1 MPAKQRR
8 PKRSRNALDGQ
19 VFEVRRG
26 LAIYKVNASPFYRA
40 RMWSAAQGK
49 YLVKSTKEA
58 TKAAA
63 IIAAEAMFEA
73 LRSKGVIGSVPRSH
87 TFETFAEKLIAR
99 QAARAKA
106 GRGHPPA
113 RAMNTSCVSKVRLN
127 RLFGSPT

>member
-1 MPAKQRR
+1 
-8 PKRSRNALDGQ
+8 
-19 VFEVRRG
+19 VRRG